1 MRLIFE
7 YFVFKL
13 NLDCYDVIMQVEGR
27 KNKFTTSLRESPCLQ
42 DSSSGSYQ
50 QQIIKIKSKDSLS
63 PPQICGGDVL

>member
-27 KNKFTTSLRESPCLQ
+27 KNKFTTSLRESPRLQ

-50 QQIIKIKSKDSLS
+50 QQIRIIK
-63 PPQICGGDVL
+63 